1 MILWIQSKQ
10 QWRYKMFNND
20 EDYEL
25 QREAKEVAR
34 KTMQMND
41 WERYVEGA
49 AFKILKLEREI
60 QRLKF
65 NIYLGAFLLFGLP
78 VILAVLGIR

>member
-1 MILWIQSKQ
+1 
-10 QWRYKMFNND
+10 MFDND

-34 KTMQMND
+34 KTMQMDD

-49 AFKILKLEREI
+49 AFKILKLEREV
-60 QRLKF
+60 QRLKRLTF

-78 VILAVLGIR
+78 VILAVLGLR

>member
-1 MILWIQSKQ
+1 
-10 QWRYKMFNND
+10 MFDND

-34 KTMQMND
+34 KTMQMDD

-49 AFKILKLEREI
+49 AFKILKLEREV

-78 VILAVLGIR
+78 VILAVLGLR